1 MKFKGLLNKKNI
13 KLSNCLLGLLI
24 ICIFVTELINIL
36 HPNYKDKLPQP
47 SYGKPVLIETYLNFN
62 NKPISQ
68 IVDDGTYMYVLA
80 DSHNGY
86 VQVYDLNGQYQ
97 KTISLQR
104 QSISG
109 AFSIACQD
117 GILYIRDDNHNFYTF
132 EHGDYL
138 EFVEDE
144 NISGRL
150 KHILFD
156 GNSNHFKVRFGSIWR
171 MDTPTPICVVKR
183 PFYSFIYQYSLD
195 TVLIVLGVIL
205 LLITNRKDSKKS
217 VEDGKVPY

>member
-80 DSHNGY
+80 DRHNGY
-86 VQVYDLNGQYQ
+86 VEGRQLCGASRCVLSRDPGP
-97 KTISLQR
+97 ILQ
-104 QSISG
+104 
-109 AFSIACQD
+109 
-117 GILYIRDDNHNFYTF
+117 
-132 EHGDYL
+132 
-138 EFVEDE
+138 
-144 NISGRL
+144 
-150 KHILFD
+150 
-156 GNSNHFKVRFGSIWR
+156 
-171 MDTPTPICVVKR
+171 
-183 PFYSFIYQYSLD
+183 
-195 TVLIVLGVIL
+195 
-205 LLITNRKDSKKS
+205 
-217 VEDGKVPY
+217 

>member
-1 MKFKGLLNKKNI
+1 MNFKGLFNKKNI
-13 KLSNCLLGLLI
+13 KLSNCILVFLI
-24 ICIFVTELINIL
+24 VFILVTRLISIL
-36 HPNYKDKLPQP
+36 HPNHNAKLPQP
-47 SYGKPVLIETYLNFN
+47 SYGKPVLIDTYVNFN

-68 IVDDGTYMYVLA
+68 ILDDGTYMYVLA

-117 GILYIRDDNHNFYTF
+117 GILYIRDDNHNIYKF
-132 EHGDYL
+132 EYGKFL

-144 NISGRL
+144 NVSGKL
-150 KHILFD
+150 NHIQFN
-156 GNSNHFKVRFGSIWR
+156 GKSNRFKLRFGSIWR
-171 MDTPTPICVVKR
+171 MDMPTPTCVVKR
-183 PFYSFIYQYSLD
+183 PLYSIIFQYSLD
-195 TVLIVLGVIL
+195 TVLIILGTIL
-205 LLITNRKDSKKS
+205 LMIMNRKDKQKP
-217 VEDGKVPY
+217 VNERI

>member
-1 MKFKGLLNKKNI
+1 MKFKALLNKKNI

-24 ICIFVTELINIL
+24 ICILVTQLINIL
-36 HPNYKDKLPQP
+36 HPDHKGKLPQP
-47 SYGKPVLIETYLNFN
+47 SYGKPVLIESYLNFN

-80 DSHNGY
+80 DRHNGY

-97 KTISLQR
+97 KTISIQR

-109 AFSIACQD
+109 AFSIAFQD
-117 GILYIRDDNHNFYTF
+117 GILYIRDDNHNIYTF
-132 EHGDYL
+132 EHCDFL

-144 NISGRL
+144 DVSGKL
-150 KHILFD
+150 NHIQFD
-156 GNSNHFKVRFGSIWR
+156 GKSNRFKVRFGSIWR
-171 MDTPTPICVVKR
+171 MNPPTPICLVKR
-183 PFYSFIYQYSLD
+183 PFYSIIYQYSLD

-205 LLITNRKDSKKS
+205 LLITNRKDRKKP
-217 VEDGKVPY
+217 VENGKVL

>member
-13 KLSNCLLGLLI
+13 KLSNCILVLLI
-24 ICIFVTELINIL
+24 ICILVTQLINIL
-36 HPNYKDKLPQP
+36 HPNHKGKLPQP

-80 DSHNGY
+80 DRHNGY

-109 AFSIACQD
+109 AFSIACKD

-138 EFVEDE
+138 EFIEDE
-144 NISGRL
+144 NVSGKL
-150 KHILFD
+150 NHIQFD
-156 GNSNHFKVRFGSIWR
+156 GKSNRFKVRFGSIWR
-171 MDTPTPICVVKR
+171 MDPPTPICLVKR
-183 PFYSFIYQYSLD
+183 PFYSIIYQYSLD
-195 TVLIVLGVIL
+195 TLFIILGTIL
-205 LLITNRKDSKKS
+205 LSIVKYKEKQRPTEKYNN
-217 VEDGKVPY
+217 

>member
-1 MKFKGLLNKKNI
+1 MKFKGFLNKKNI
-13 KLSNCLLGLLI
+13 KLSNCILVLLI
-24 ICIFVTELINIL
+24 ICILVTQLINIL
-36 HPNYKDKLPQP
+36 HANHKGKLPQP

-68 IVDDGTYMYVLA
+68 IVDDGSYMYVLA

-86 VQVYDLNGQYQ
+86 VQVYDLNGQYH

-117 GILYIRDDNHNFYTF
+117 GILYIRDDNHNIYTF

-138 EFVEDE
+138 EFIEDE
-144 NISGRL
+144 NVSGKL
-150 KHILFD
+150 NHIQFD
-156 GNSNHFKVRFGSIWR
+156 GKSNRFMVRFGSIWR
-171 MDTPTPICVVKR
+171 MDTPTPICLVKR
-183 PFYSFIYQYSLD
+183 PFYSIIYQYSLD

-205 LLITNRKDSKKS
+205 LLITNRKDRK
-217 VEDGKVPY
+217 

>member
-97 KTISLQR
+97 KTISLPTIHFR
-104 QSISG
+104 
-109 AFSIACQD
+109 
-117 GILYIRDDNHNFYTF
+117 GIFNCMPRRD
-132 EHGDYL
+132 
-138 EFVEDE
+138 FV
-144 NISGRL
+144 
-150 KHILFD
+150 
-156 GNSNHFKVRFGSIWR
+156 
-171 MDTPTPICVVKR
+171 
-183 PFYSFIYQYSLD
+183 Y
-195 TVLIVLGVIL
+195 
-205 LLITNRKDSKKS
+205 
-217 VEDGKVPY
+217 

>member
-1 MKFKGLLNKKNI
+1 MIFKDILSKKNI
-13 KLSNCLLGLLI
+13 KLSNCILVLLI
-24 ICIFVTELINIL
+24 ICILVTLLIDIL
-36 HPNYKDKLPQP
+36 HPNQTTKLPQP
-47 SYGKPVLIETYLNFN
+47 SYGKPVLIDTYVSFH

-117 GILYIRDDNHNFYTF
+117 GILYIRDDNHNIYTF
-132 EHGDYL
+132 EYGDFL

-144 NISGRL
+144 NGSESL
-150 KHILFD
+150 KHILF
-156 GNSNHFKVRFGSIWR
+156 NEKSNRFKLRFESIWR
-171 MDTPTPICVVKR
+171 MDTPTPTCVVKR

-195 TVLIVLGVIL
+195 TIFIILGSIL
-205 LLITNRKDSKKS
+205 LTIAKYKEKQGTA
-217 VEDGKVPY
+217 EE

>member
-1 MKFKGLLNKKNI
+1 MIFKDILSKKNI
-13 KLSNCLLGLLI
+13 KLSNCILVLLI
-24 ICIFVTELINIL
+24 ICILVTLLIDIL
-36 HPNYKDKLPQP
+36 HPNQTTKLPQP
-47 SYGKPVLIETYLNFN
+47 SYGKPVLIDTYVSFH

-68 IVDDGTYMYVLA
+68 IVDDGTYLYVLS

-86 VQVYDLNGQYQ
+86 VQVYDMNGHYQ
-97 KTISLQR
+97 KTISLLR

-109 AFSIACQD
+109 AFSMASQD
-117 GILYIRDDNHNFYTF
+117 GVLYIRDDNHNIYKFQ
-132 EHGDYL
+132 HGEFL

-144 NISGRL
+144 NGSESL
-150 KHILFD
+150 KHILF
-156 GNSNHFKVRFGSIWR
+156 NEKSNRFKLRFGSIWR

-205 LLITNRKDSKKS
+205 LLITNRKDKKKS
-217 VEDGKVPY
+217 VEDGKVP

>member
-13 KLSNCLLGLLI
+13 KLSYCILVLLI
-24 ICIFVTELINIL
+24 ICILVTQLINIL

-68 IVDDGTYMYVLA
+68 LVDDGTYMYVLA
-80 DSHNGY
+80 DRHNGY

-117 GILYIRDDNHNFYTF
+117 GILYIRDDNHNIYTF
-132 EHGDYL
+132 EHCDFL

-144 NISGRL
+144 DVSGKL
-150 KHILFD
+150 NHIHFD
-156 GNSNHFKVRFGSIWR
+156 GKSNRFKVRFGSIWR
-171 MDTPTPICVVKR
+171 MDTPTPICLVKR
-183 PFYSFIYQYSLD
+183 PFYSIIYQYSLD
-195 TVLIVLGVIL
+195 TIFIILGTIL
-205 LLITNRKDSKKS
+205 LSIVKYKEKQRPTEKYNNK
-217 VEDGKVPY
+217 